1 MATVDNSRLERDGS
15 LSRNGTNNSSA
26 ERSRASGSN
35 ATDGRVNLENII
47 LVYESQLDFRGPNQ
61 AKMVLDRMTWL
72 HRFDAEDR
80 CHRVNAPR

>member
-1 MATVDNSRLERDGS
+1 MEACQGMAQITARQ
-15 LSRNGTNNSSA
+15 
-26 ERSRASGSN
+26 N
-35 ATDGRVNLENII
+35 ALAPMGPTRQMGESTLKNII

-72 HRFDAEDR
+72 HRFDAEDQ